1 MMEFLRM
8 IKDTNPMLFGGIFG
22 ACVATVVLLIA
33 FGIYCVVRDRRD
45 EHEAE
50 IKESAYELVGRE
62 VAYKREG
69 VEYTGTVYSVHYELD
84 DEAYRILLFVYVTEL
99 GRYII
104 IDYGR
109 YYDKVKV
116 VG

>member
-1 MMEFLRM
+1 MEFLRM
-8 IKDTNPMLFGGIFG
+8 IKDTNPILFGGIYG

-50 IKESAYELVGRE
+50 IKESAFQLVGRE
-62 VAYKREG
+62 VIYERDGMKL
-69 VEYTGTVYSVHYELD
+69 TGTVYHVLYRIE
-84 DEAYRILLFVYVTEL
+84 DEAYKILLFVYVTEL